1 MLLLCLITT
10 FKSNTAIDRVV
21 PIFQSFADQTNLL
34 IFEWCEVH
42 SKAHAESNDDIDG
55 WTCGSARYADGIGI
69 DRHENERLAMEAS
82 SREFKENMP
91 HTLDDTLK
99 QIHSSIMILKSD
111 IRSHLDASFVTM
123 RKVEVYGI
131 QSVRNS
137 ITLSKTQ
144 LDGAQCG
151 YIYQELRTVEI
162 PTDYNKRHKWL
173 KVMDLMAILLNMM
186 EAQDEI
192 LKQLALNKMAK

>member
-1 MLLLCLITT
+1 
-10 FKSNTAIDRVV
+10 
-21 PIFQSFADQTNLL
+21 
-34 IFEWCEVH
+34 
-42 SKAHAESNDDIDG
+42 
-55 WTCGSARYADGIGI
+55 
-69 DRHENERLAMEAS
+69 
-82 SREFKENMP
+82 
-91 HTLDDTLK
+91 
-99 QIHSSIMILKSD
+99 MILKSD

-123 RKVEVYGI
+123 RKAEVYGI

-144 LDGAQCG
+144 LDGAQYG

-173 KVMDLMAILLNMM
+173 KVMDLMAVLLNML

-192 LKQLALNKMAK
+192 LKQLALNKMAKWRLGTIYRVIRDQIENIDGVRRISHNQMQIYSLKFCLFMLHTVRLSFRMVYVLMLSIIMPPLLTAKMRYPLPEFN